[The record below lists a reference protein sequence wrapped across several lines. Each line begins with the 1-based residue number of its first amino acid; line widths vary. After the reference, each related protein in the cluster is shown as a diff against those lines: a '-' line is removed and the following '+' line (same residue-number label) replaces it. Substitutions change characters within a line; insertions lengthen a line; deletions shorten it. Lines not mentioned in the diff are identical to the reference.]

1 MKRRAVALGAGMLE
15 LVLELALGSGSGS
28 AESLEAECMEN
39 RAECM
44 AFL

>member
-1 MKRRAVALGAGMLE
+1 MKRPAGSLGAVALE
-15 LVLELALGSGSGS
+15 LALELALGSGSGS